1 MKKKDLELL
10 ISAGDVEAIT
20 IIREFNAPS
29 ADPNNKMVGTFLPW
43 EMWIQGGE
51 GVERAGPWIETAR
64 NERRGWIRLQSA
76 YDFARDAGW
85 KGMIQLEDRYQP
97 VKAKASTKI

>member
-20 IIREFNAPS
+20 ITREFSTPS
-29 ADPNNKMVGTFLPW
+29 GTSDGKPAGTFLPW

-51 GVERAGPWIETAR
+51 GVGHVGPWIETAR
-64 NERRGWIRLQSA
+64 SERRSWINLQSA

-85 KGMIQLEDRYQP
+85 KNMIQIEDRFLP
-97 VKAKASTKI
+97 VKPKK

>member
-10 ISAGDVEAIT
+10 ISAGDVETIT
-20 IIREFNAPS
+20 ITREFSTSNAAP
-29 ADPNNKMVGTFLPW
+29 DGKPVGAFLPW

-51 GVERAGPWIETAR
+51 GVERAGSCIETAR

-85 KGMIQLEDRYQP
+85 KGMIQLEDRLLP
-97 VKAKASTKI
+97 VKSKK

>member
-20 IIREFNAPS
+20 ITREFSTSNA
-29 ADPNNKMVGTFLPW
+29 APNGKPVGAFLPW

-51 GVERAGPWIETAR
+51 GVERVGPWIETAR
-64 NERRGWIRLQSA
+64 NERRSWISLQSA

-85 KGMIQLEDRYQP
+85 KDMIQVEDRP
-97 VKAKASTKI
+97 LPAKSRK

>member
-10 ISAGDVEAIT
+10 IPAGDVEAIT
-20 IIREFNAPS
+20 ITRKFFTHSIGP
-29 ADPNNKMVGTFLPW
+29 DGTPDGAFLPW
-43 EMWIQGGE
+43 EMRIQGGE
-51 GVERAGPWIETAR
+51 GVERVGPWIETAR

-85 KGMIQLEDRYQP
+85 KGVIQLEDEFP
-97 VKAKASTKI
+97 PAKSKK